1 MNTPNPQNAQKLEA
15 LLEHSRWVRALARSL
30 VSDPATADDVEQ
42 KAWIAAI
49 ERSDSIRNPKSWFGG
64 VVRNLVGMH
73 WREQKA
79 RDRRE
84 NLIGNRRASQEE
96 NSGSQTQPNSVS
108 ERRETFRI
116 LAVAMGNLEEPYG
129 TTLYLR
135 FFEEL
140 TMREIAFRM
149 QAPEST
155 TKARVNRGLE
165 MLRQQLESSL
175 GGDWRNSCLAL
186 TVPIAKTAAGIGATS
201 AIVLGLK
208 AKVAVAAAFVLIPL
222 AVVQPWKEAEK
233 KNPSPIDFALA
244 LNAEPGSVELE
255 PSQPGPVDRVNH
267 EPTLDPVSVR
277 PMASLRI
284 KVVEQESGAPIP
296 EMDLQLLSGLVEN
309 RNTVLSNQKGVTDED
324 GVWSLEIPCG
334 ETWVRIVMPIGED
347 LAGFA
352 QHQDWL
358 LEEGDVFE
366 HTILVPTSYAIRF
379 RVKDPQGDPLTDQRF
394 RVSFGERGSDF
405 NVHHTYQTNAHGE
418 ALATYFPGQL
428 IVSFENVP
436 NHLYPIVAWL
446 PLTKERD
453 GFVQDLNLYGRR
465 EVEFV
470 VQDEDRRVAG
480 DAALEFRFPTL
491 DIEGGRVSAESVRS
505 WDRERK
511 VIKTDADGKVL
522 VVLPVIEGI
531 QVTVQHPNYQ
541 PFATEIPSSNTQQTL
556 VLTSGGRVSG
566 RMLDKQDQPI
576 VGAEVM
582 AWATGELNW
591 GNFMGDPPDER
602 QWRRTTTDEQGNY
615 LIHGL
620 KTEGY
625 FFLMAKAEGFAYYG
639 KRWKDYP
646 SGSIDLSLKPSA
658 PLFGFALDKQ
668 GERLAKVWVEVS
680 GEPVFGQVTPWQ
692 TLSYYADTYRQL
704 TDEDGAFSFPGLFP
718 GNHKLEIR
726 GGMEMRKTFPT
737 GPDPVFLVEGE
748 LDPGLILVDFEITD
762 ADTQNPIAHAELW
775 KFKTRDTGGMS
786 GTGTQEADKDGHCI
800 SKLEKRDQQRWFHIK
815 AEGYTPEVIWMTEFP
830 DGLSSRK
837 VALQPSAACT
847 ISFQA
852 SDGLPLLMGDEGK
865 SLGAALLRGN
875 GFILPGSYLSPFPM
889 PGQGVG
895 AAGHSAVRYE
905 KTVFKDFPRAG
916 GTLRVEVGIDRD
928 EHGAFTPS
936 AFLDI
941 PIPGGLNV
949 YTLTFSPE
957 DLKALGLR
965 N

>member
-1 MNTPNPQNAQKLEA
+1 MPETPTTQKIQA
-15 LLEHSRWVRALARSL
+15 LLEQGGWVRALARSL
-30 VSDPATADDVEQ
+30 VADPATADDVEQ
-42 KAWIAAI
+42 MAWLAAV
-49 ERSDSIRNPKSWFGG
+49 ERTDSIRNPKSWFGG
-64 VVRNLVGMH
+64 VVRNLTGMH

-79 RDRRE
+79 RNRRE
-84 NLIGNRRASQEE
+84 DLVGERRAGKDLHDAEHQQPDSI
-96 NSGSQTQPNSVS
+96 SG
-108 ERRETFRI
+108 RRETFRI
-116 LAVAMGNLEEPYG
+116 LAVAMGNLQEPYG
-129 TTLYLR
+129 TALYLR

-140 TMREIAFRM
+140 TMREISSRM

-155 TKARVNRGLE
+155 TKARITRGLE
-165 MLRQQLESSL
+165 MLRQELHMSL
-175 GGDWRNSCLAL
+175 GKDWRHCCLVFTAPL
-186 TVPIAKTAAGIGATS
+186 AKTAAAVGASTAVTFGI
-201 AIVLGLK
+201 K
-208 AKVAVAAAFVLIPL
+208 AKVLVIAAAVVSIPL
-222 AVVQPWKEAEK
+222 VVMQPWKTERPEEKIASTEAAMAS
-233 KNPSPIDFALA
+233 NMDLTPT
-244 LNAEPGSVELE
+244 VLE
-255 PSQPGPVDRVNH
+255 PQEQEGVDRINQETAATL
-267 EPTLDPVSVR
+267 EPAR

-284 KVVEQESGAPIP
+284 KVIEQESGAPIP
-296 EMDLQLLSGLVEN
+296 EMNLQLLSGLVEN
-309 RNTVLSNQKGVTDED
+309 RNTVLSNQKGVTDEN
-324 GVWSLEIPCG
+324 GIWNLAIPCG
-334 ETWVRIVMPIGED
+334 ETWVRIVMPIDDD
-347 LAGFA
+347 LAGFS

-366 HTILVPTSYAIRF
+366 HTISVPTSYAIRF
-379 RVKDPQGDPLTDQRF
+379 KVKDPEGDPLANQRF
-394 RVSFGERGSDF
+394 RVSFGERGSGF
-405 NVHHTYQTNAHGE
+405 RVHHTYRTNAHGE

-428 IVSFENVP
+428 TVSFEDVP
-436 NHLYPIVAWL
+436 DHLYPLNAWL
-446 PLTKERD
+446 PLTKDHD
-453 GFVQDLNLYGRR
+453 GFVQDLTLFGRR
-465 EVEFV
+465 ELEFT
-470 VQDEDRRVAG
+470 VQDEGHR
-480 DAALEFRFPTL
+480 AAEGAVLEFRFPTL
-491 DIEGGRVSAESVRS
+491 DIEGGRVSPKSVRS
-505 WDRERK
+505 WGRERK
-511 VIKTDADGKVL
+511 VIKTDAEGKVL

-556 VLTSGGRVSG
+556 ALTSGGRVSG
-566 RMLDKQDQPI
+566 RILDQQDQPI

-582 AWATGELNW
+582 AWATGELSW
-591 GNFMGDPPDER
+591 GGNMGNPPGER

-625 FFLMAKAEGFAYYG
+625 FFLMVKAEGFAYYG

-680 GEPVFGQVTPWQ
+680 GEPVFGQVTPWE

-718 GNHKLEIR
+718 GNHKLKIL

-737 GPDPVFLVEGE
+737 GPDPVLLVEGE
-748 LDPGLILVDFEITD
+748 LDPGLILVDFEIMD

-775 KFKTRDTGGMS
+775 TFKTHRGS
-786 GTGTQEADKDGHCI
+786 GLLGLGTQEADKDGHCI
-800 SKLEKRDQQRWFHIK
+800 SRLEERDMRWFHIK

-875 GFILPGSYLSPFPM
+875 GFILPGSCLSPFPM

-895 AAGHSAVRYE
+895 AAGHSAVRDE
-905 KTVFKDFPRAG
+905 KTVFKNFPLAG
-916 GTLRVEVGIDRD
+916 GILRVEVGINRN
-928 EHGAFTPS
+928 EHGTFTPS
-936 AFLDI
+936 AFLDF
-941 PIPGGLNV
+941 PIPGGHST
-949 YTLTFSPE
+949 YTLTFSPV

-965 N
+965 D